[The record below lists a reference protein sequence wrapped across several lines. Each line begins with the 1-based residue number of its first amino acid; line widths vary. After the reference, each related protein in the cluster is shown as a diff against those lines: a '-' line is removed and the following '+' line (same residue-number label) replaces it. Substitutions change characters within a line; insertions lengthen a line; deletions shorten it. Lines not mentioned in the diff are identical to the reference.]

1 MSNENIG
8 KLYNFS
14 VLFTYAK
21 INEEKNEI
29 ITAACQYTG
38 LSKKD
43 TYEILRNERS
53 KIQSHHI
60 GEIAKLSRDNNDL
73 FIEKYKIK
81 EQIPQDQLPGVFNID
96 MFGRLFTAQ
105 NFFEIIVQLIFS
117 TIYFYLIWWFTKPV
131 FNLGL

>member
-1 MSNENIG
+1 MSNENSG

-21 INEEKNEI
+21 TNEEKDEI

-53 KIQSHHI
+53 KIQSQHI

-81 EQIPQDQLPGVFNID
+81 DQIPQDQLPGVFNID
-96 MFGRLFTAQ
+96 MFGKVNYSKKSINDLPFD
-105 NFFEIIVQLIFS
+105 
-117 TIYFYLIWWFTKPV
+117 TKNQR
-131 FNLGL
+131 FISKIDINYKCSGFRA